1 MRKFDLLTMTKE
13 DLRLENDI
21 TEVLKAH
28 NVSIGRSEEWGAK
41 NLAYNVTKDN
51 VVYTRAFYNSHHFEA
66 DSFEMATNIEKEVMK
81 IDGVL
86 KTLVVDIT
94 ERW

>member
-1 MRKFDLLTMTKE
+1 MKKFDLLTMTKE
-13 DLRLENDI
+13 DLRLVEDI
-21 TEVLKAH
+21 TNVLKAN
-28 NVSIGRSEEWGAK
+28 NVNVGRSEEWGAK
-41 NLAYNVTKDN
+41 KLAYNVVKDN
-51 VVYTRAFYNSHHFEA
+51 VLYTRAFYNSHHFET
-66 DSFEMATNIEKEVMK
+66 DSFEMATKVEKEVMK

>member
-1 MRKFDLLTMTKE
+1 MRKFELLTMTKE
-13 DLRLENDI
+13 DLRLEKDI

-28 NVSIGRSEEWGAK
+28 NVVVGKSEEWGSK
-41 NLAYNVTKDN
+41 KLAYNVIKDN
-51 VVYTRAFYNSHHFEA
+51 AVYTRAFYNMHHFEA
-66 DSFEMATNIEKEVMK
+66 DSFEMATNVEKEVMK
-81 IDGVL
+81 VDGVL

>member
-13 DLRLENDI
+13 DLRLAKDI
-21 TEVLKAH
+21 TKILKEKASGVG
-28 NVSIGRSEEWGAK
+28 NVAEWGAK
-41 NLAYNVTKDN
+41 RLAYSVFKDG
-51 VVYTRAFYNSHHFEA
+51 VLYDRAFYNSHHFEVE
-66 DSFEMATNIEKEVMK
+66 SFEMATNIEKEVMK

-94 ERW
+94 EEW

>member
-1 MRKFDLLTMTKE
+1 MKKFDLLTMTKE
-13 DLRLENDI
+13 DLRLVEDI
-21 TEVLKAH
+21 TNVLKAN
-28 NVSIGRSEEWGAK
+28 NVNIGKSEEWGAK
-41 NLAYNVTKDN
+41 NLAYNVIKDN

-66 DSFEMATNIEKEVMK
+66 DSFEMATKIEKEVMK